1 MNINDFIEY
10 CRAGNPI
17 DSADKEKGTLLFQ
30 CANEAIRITNKLN
43 NSTHTTEEIRKIF
56 EELIGREIDE
66 SFVCFPPFY
75 TDFGKNIIIGKNVFI
90 NTNCNFQDRGGIIIG
105 DGTQIGMNVSIAT
118 LNHGFEVEKRNIT
131 YAGKVV
137 IGKNVWIGSAVS
149 IVPNVT
155 IGDNSIIG
163 SGAVVTKD
171 VASNVIVA
179 GVPAKV
185 IKNI

>member
-1 MNINDFIEY
+1 MDMTEFIEY
-10 CRAGNPI
+10 CREGNPI
-17 DSADKEKGTLLFQ
+17 KSTDPEKGKLLFQ

-43 NSTHTTEEIRKIF
+43 NSTHTPEEIRKIF
-56 EELIGREIDE
+56 EELTGREIDE
-66 SFVCFPPFY
+66 SFGCFPPFY

-105 DGTQIGMNVSIAT
+105 DNTQIGMNVSIAT
-118 LNHGFEVEKRNIT
+118 LNHGFEVDKRDIT
-131 YAGKVV
+131 YAGKVI

-155 IGDNSIIG
+155 IGDNVIIG

-171 VASNVIVA
+171 IPNNVVVA
-179 GVPAKV
+179 GVPAKI
-185 IKNI
+185 IKSI